1 MNKLGI
7 NQSTIIEPYLFF
19 YYLDQ
24 LARMLTEQ
32 GYSNLLF
39 SVYNMQLIIINSVL
53 KMDMG
58 EKNQNKLISFNCYIR
73 LKLINLCVELN
84 CIQAVAFHQQLL
96 TDMLI
101 TPDPLNPVAPNMNTT
116 SPSNLLK
123 LLQIDPL
130 EACIVR
136 EQIYAQKQRVSHMQD
151 EEAIQQAQSVL
162 SFAVSASKA
171 GSPIKSQRKKNHR
184 TAKIRINDGS
194 GKKIVKNK
202 TDDIK
207 LPGENRSIH
216 DAIHD
221 ILYQDVWIV
230 MSETLIDNGHFQLAR
245 DFLYES
251 LNAAKVSWFKFGLK
265 SILYIPVNCHKCLMR
280 SVVNKVSKMFDI

>member
-7 NQSTIIEPYLFF
+7 NQSTIIEPYLLFH
-19 YYLDQ
+19 YLDL
-24 LARMLTEQ
+24 LAQMLADQ

-39 SVYNMQLIIINSVL
+39 SVYNVQLIIVNSVL
-53 KMDMG
+53 ISDIAD
-58 EKNQNKLISFNCYIR
+58 KNQSKLISLNSYIR

-96 TDMLI
+96 TDLLI
-101 TPDPLNPVAPNMNTT
+101 TPDPLNPVAPNINTM

-162 SFAVSASKA
+162 SFAVSVSKA
-171 GSPIKSQRKKNHR
+171 GSPIKSQRKKTHR

-194 GKKIVKNK
+194 AKKAIKNK
-202 TDDIK
+202 TDDLK
-207 LPGENRSIH
+207 LPGENRPIH

-221 ILYQDVWIV
+221 ILYQDIWIV
-230 MSETLIDNGHFQLAR
+230 IAEDLVDNGHFQLAR

-251 LNAAKVSWFKFGLK
+251 LAAAKVISTF
-265 SILYIPVNCHKCLMR
+265 
-280 SVVNKVSKMFDI
+280 VSTF